1 VQSLENRIQDG
12 VRPSHH
18 VAIPEPE
25 NPETSGLQEC
35 ISVQIFW
42 RPFEMA
48 AAVKLDYDLGLN
60 ANEVTDINIDWV
72 LPPELEAVDLP
83 ATQPAPKALLGLRL
97 VLAQFAGEMNHLG
110 R

>member
-1 VQSLENRIQDG
+1 
-12 VRPSHH
+12 
-18 VAIPEPE
+18 
-25 NPETSGLQEC
+25 
-35 ISVQIFW
+35 VQIFW

-48 AAVKLDYDLGLN
+48 AAVKLDNDLGLN

-83 ATQPAPKALLGLRL
+83 ATQPTPKALLGLRL
-97 VLAQFAGEMNHLG
+97 VLAQFAREMNHLG